1 MVILSQIL
9 LTPPCSDL
17 PMLIITKI
25 EKLLADI
32 RGNIA
37 ITFPMVAQ
45 QAIRF
50 SIGKQFKFGAG
61 RHEYY
66 R

>member
-1 MVILSQIL
+1 
-9 LTPPCSDL
+9 
-17 PMLIITKI
+17 MLIITKI